1 MITQKV
7 IDTLYKTYRKRPA
20 SADELDI
27 GLLFEIPVE
36 HHDIEIDDNANLLI
50 NSLPQFS
57 PFRKLS
63 LSRINAIVEFENKV
77 AVVLSSSIIF
87 LNKNDNKSFIH
98 IREEKMSLIDRIFH
112 RIKEEEEDEVV

>member
-7 IDTLYKTYRKRPA
+7 IDTLYKTYKKRPA

-36 HHDIEIDDNANLLI
+36 YHDIEIDDNANLLI
-50 NSLPQFS
+50 NSLPQVS
-57 PFRKLS
+57 PFRKLA

-77 AVVLSSSIIF
+77 AIVLRSSIIF
-87 LNKNDNKSFIH
+87 LNKNDNKSYIH
-98 IREEKMSLIDRIFH
+98 IREEKMSLVDRIFN
-112 RIKEEEEDEVV
+112 RIKNDEDEKPL